1 MKEALHE
8 KAHSVVQFIYNYRTS
23 KSSLGEKSGVVASV
37 GMEVAIG
44 KEAAGTCCSD
54 CNVLCIDRG
63 LSYAGIA
70 FVRTP
75 QIRT

>member
-1 MKEALHE
+1 M
-8 KAHSVVQFIYNYRTS
+8 
-23 KSSLGEKSGVVASV
+23 ASV

-44 KEAAGTCCSD
+44 KEEGGTFCSD

-70 FVRTP
+70 FVQTP